1 VIVLS
6 DALRDA
12 IARQAQAEYPEEC
25 CGLMLGR
32 LVEAGKVVVE
42 LLPLS
47 NARESEAR
55 HNRYLIGP
63 TEMLRGERQA
73 RALGLDVVGIYHSHP
88 DVPSVPSQFDLDHAW
103 PTYSYVI
110 VTSTGSAAGPMRSW
124 VLRDDR
130 SAFDEEPITPDLQS

>member
-1 VIVLS
+1 MIVLPP
-6 DALRDA
+6 ALRDA
-12 IARQAQAEYPEEC
+12 IAQQAQAEYPEEC

-32 LVEAGKVVVE
+32 VDAERTTVVE

-63 TEMLRGERQA
+63 TDMLRGERQA
-73 RALGLDVVGIYHSHP
+73 RALGLDIVGIYHSHP

-110 VTSTGSAAGPMRSW
+110 VTSTSSEAGLMRSW

-130 SAFDEEPITPDLQS
+130 TAFDEEPLAVPSL

>member
-1 VIVLS
+1 MIVLPTG
-6 DALRDA
+6 LRDA
-12 IARQAQAEYPEEC
+12 IAQQAQAEYPEEC

-32 LVEAGKVVVE
+32 LDDERKVVEE
-42 LLPLS
+42 LLPIS

-55 HNRYLIGP
+55 RNRYLIGP

-73 RALGLDVVGIYHSHP
+73 RLRGLDIVGIYHSHP

-110 VTSTGSAAGPMRSW
+110 VTSTSSATGLMRSW

-130 SAFDEEPITPDLQS
+130 TAFDEESLTTPHL